1 MSYWELSRTRPGITP
16 TTTKVAAVSN
26 FPRPKNL
33 RALRGFLGL
42 AGFYRRFIKDFSGIA
57 TPLYKLLKTGENF
70 TWKEQ
75 QQEAFVLY
83 TDASHLALGAVL
95 SQPGDN
101 GLKGVVEYTSRSTK
115 PAERNYTITELEW
128 DIKSY
133 IQSCDVCQRRG
144 KPKTREALHPI
155 QVPGG
160 SNRVFDEMARG
171 SSVT

>member
-1 MSYWELSRTRPGITP
+1 IGSSQELDLCYFGQDRIEFLGHEISGKGIIP

-33 RALRGFLGL
+33 CALRGFLGL
-42 AGFYRRFIKDFSGIA
+42 AGFYRRFIRDFSGIA

-115 PAERNYTITELEW
+115 PAERNYTITELECTAIVW
-128 DIKSY
+128 AMKKFH
-133 IQSCDVCQRRG
+133 Q
-144 KPKTREALHPI
+144 
-155 QVPGG
+155 
-160 SNRVFDEMARG
+160 
-171 SSVT
+171 